1 MLTEAR
7 AGDAC
12 EPGKVSMDAAS
23 SNAARQIHSRRR
35 LSTRALFPPPNG
47 DELMKSSSAS
57 CDLGPP
63 ARNGAG
69 RKGREECG
77 CLNWALVGSIARP
90 PLLMSGCTC
99 GEDWPGAAVTDQGSL
114 PDPWIGRSGA
124 VRSFV
129 SGLPTTHLLHS
140 RGHDTRKGR
149 AESPSCA
156 AWLLCGAERHFPVI
170 GPGC

>member
-23 SNAARQIHSRRR
+23 SSAARQIHSRRR

-63 ARNGAG
+63 PRGGAG
-69 RKGREECG
+69 GKGREECG
-77 CLNWALVGSIARP
+77 CSNWAATLVGSIARP
-90 PLLMSGCTC
+90 PLLVSGCTR
-99 GEDWPGAAVTDQGSL
+99 GED
-114 PDPWIGRSGA
+114 
-124 VRSFV
+124 
-129 SGLPTTHLLHS
+129 
-140 RGHDTRKGR
+140 
-149 AESPSCA
+149 
-156 AWLLCGAERHFPVI
+156 
-170 GPGC
+170 